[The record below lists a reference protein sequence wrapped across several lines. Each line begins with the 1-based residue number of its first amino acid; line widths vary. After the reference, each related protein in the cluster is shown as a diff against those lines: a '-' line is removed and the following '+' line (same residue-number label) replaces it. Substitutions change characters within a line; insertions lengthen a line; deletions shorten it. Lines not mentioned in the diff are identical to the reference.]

1 MIDINKELK
10 NSILN
15 KNKELTDLLRLVKSE
30 FLKKEKEVGR
40 NNAQLTENE
49 QFTILKK
56 MCSQR
61 EEAIKIYQSAQRHEL
76 ADKEQKELGML
87 RNYLPQEISPE
98 QLKEKVITIIDEYS
112 KNIRNENFSY
122 VLSMKDMKPI
132 CEILTQTTPMFD
144 KKIVAETIKNLS

>member
-10 NSILN
+10 ISILN

-30 FLKKEKEVGR
+30 FLKKEKEAGR

-61 EEAIKIYQSAQRHEL
+61 
-76 ADKEQKELGML
+76 
-87 RNYLPQEISPE
+87 
-98 QLKEKVITIIDEYS
+98 
-112 KNIRNENFSY
+112 
-122 VLSMKDMKPI
+122 
-132 CEILTQTTPMFD
+132 
-144 KKIVAETIKNLS
+144 